1 MRLSEAGARDG
12 GIGSDTTWELSARV
26 STPSIRRHGMV
37 VGVFDPKMA
46 GYIVAAKCQRR
57 RFGDTGWW
65 SV

>member
-1 MRLSEAGARDG
+1 
-12 GIGSDTTWELSARV
+12 
-26 STPSIRRHGMV
+26 MV